1 MELPKLKATVPTR
14 RVPMKKRI
22 LFVDD
27 DPQALSAL
35 KALVSPMARDW
46 TLSFA
51 LGGAEAL
58 KLVRNSVFE
67 VVVTA
72 LEMPEIDGRQVLE
85 QVLGTHPAT
94 IRVAFSGRKDEHLL
108 AQSIGLVHQALPRPC
123 SFEDLTAL
131 VGNACLVGS
140 QQVDEDVR
148 WVIGRVDHLPVV
160 PRLYQD
166 LRTALEAEEVTV
178 KVVGEIIRQ
187 DVAMTARILNLVNSA
202 FFGLRRTVESP
213 QEAVAFLGTETIQA
227 LVLVHGLFDQVS
239 ALGTEALALE
249 DVWRHGLSVAR
260 GARAL
265 AAMEGLSRHLMAE
278 AFMGGLLHDVGIL
291 VLAQHFPERYDRVLR
306 HAAAERLPISG
317 FEKREFGVS
326 HAEVGAYLL
335 GLWGIQSAV
344 LKVVSLHHTPGL
356 LRATSFNPVL
366 AVHLADDLCGAQ
378 GHHVLFERPGL
389 DHRTLLALG
398 LVDHLPGWRRVLN
411 TSNW

>member
-1 MELPKLKATVPTR
+1 
-14 RVPMKKRI
+14 MKKRI

-27 DPQALSAL
+27 DPQALNAL
-35 KALVSPMARDW
+35 KVLVSPMAREW
-46 TLSFA
+46 VLSFA
-51 LGGAEAL
+51 LGGTEAL
-58 KLVRNSVFE
+58 GLIRKSVFDA
-67 VVVTA
+67 VVTD

-85 QVLGTHPAT
+85 QVLAIHPAT
-94 IRVAFSGRKDEHLL
+94 IRVVFSGAKDKALL
-108 AQSIGLVHQALPRPC
+108 ARSIGLVHQALPRPC
-123 SFEDLTAL
+123 SFEDLAVL

-140 QQVDEDVR
+140 QHVDEDLR
-148 WVIGRVDHLPVV
+148 WVMGRVDHLPVV
-160 PRLYQD
+160 PQLYQE
-166 LRTALEAEEVTV
+166 LRAALELEDVTV

-227 LVLVHGLFDQVS
+227 LVLVHGLFDQVGV
-239 ALGTEALALE
+239 LDTEALALE
-249 DVWRHGLSVAR
+249 DIWRHSLSVAR

-291 VLAQHFPERYDRVLR
+291 VLAKHFPERYDRVLK
-306 HAAAERLPISG
+306 HAAAEQLPISG
-317 FEKREFGVS
+317 VEKREFGVS

-344 LKVVSLHHTPGL
+344 LKAVSLHHTPGL

-366 AVHLADDLCGAQ
+366 AIHLADDLCGTQ
-378 GHHVLFERPGL
+378 GHHLLFERSGL
-389 DHRTLLALG
+389 DHRTLIAMG
-398 LVDHLPGWRRVLN
+398 IADHLPGWRRVL
-411 TSNW
+411 SSARW